1 MVCALLCKH
10 GKVGNAC
17 TILIVKPERK
27 RVLGR
32 LMSRWE
38 ANISNI
44 TMDLR
49 NAEYEG
55 VG

>member
-10 GKVGNAC
+10 GELGNAY
-17 TILIVKPERK
+17 TILVVKHERK

-44 TMDLR
+44 TVDIR
-49 NAEYEG
+49 ETEYEG